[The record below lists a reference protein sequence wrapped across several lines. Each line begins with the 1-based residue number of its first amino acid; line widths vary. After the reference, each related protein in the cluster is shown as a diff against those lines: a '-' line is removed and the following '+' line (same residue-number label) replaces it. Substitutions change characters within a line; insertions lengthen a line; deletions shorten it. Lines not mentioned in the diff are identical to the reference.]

1 MAALRNE
8 QALPRPCSDHHVTHE
23 TRGDFSFVAIG
34 VRLVTGEHVELPRR
48 NSVGH
53 ITEHQRQAAFKH
65 IELFA
70 PAIGIGFGRVV
81 LARFQAPFPEL
92 HLAGGTG
99 LGQQHRLAAR
109 NGAGPGQF
117 IDATRIAGL
126 GSLDQVAEGYV
137 ECFGHAI
144 EGGQADVLFTRL
156 DRHQHPP
163 ADPGLFS
170 EGRLAHIGGV
180 AQAPNIE
187 ADVLQDRGPLRGIFV
202 HYIAHLVGLGSILR
216 NIRRIVRPPQVARK
230 VMTSV
235 NSSHNTSPR
244 FSRFSKAEC
253 VLVLITMVWGG
264 TFLLVQH
271 AMTVS
276 GPMFFVGLRFAAAT
290 LIVALFSWR
299 HLRDLT
305 LFELKAGSF
314 IGVAIM
320 LGYGL
325 QTVGLQSIPSS
336 QSAFI
341 TALYVPFVPLLQ
353 WLVLGR
359 RPGLMPS
366 IGIMLAFT
374 GLMLLSGPAGASLN
388 FSPGEI
394 ATLISAVAIAA
405 EIILISNFAGQ
416 VDVRRVTVVQL
427 AVTSVLSF
435 LLVVPTQERI
445 PDFSWLLLCS
455 ALGLG
460 AASAAIQVAMNWA
473 QKSVSPT
480 RATLIYAGEP
490 VWAGIVGRIAGERL
504 PAVALVGAGLI
515 VAAVIVSELKTKGKG
530 VVAKADLESE
540 TQR

>member
-1 MAALRNE
+1 
-8 QALPRPCSDHHVTHE
+8 
-23 TRGDFSFVAIG
+23 
-34 VRLVTGEHVELPRR
+34 
-48 NSVGH
+48 
-53 ITEHQRQAAFKH
+53 
-65 IELFA
+65 
-70 PAIGIGFGRVV
+70 
-81 LARFQAPFPEL
+81 
-92 HLAGGTG
+92 
-99 LGQQHRLAAR
+99 
-109 NGAGPGQF
+109 
-117 IDATRIAGL
+117 
-126 GSLDQVAEGYV
+126 
-137 ECFGHAI
+137 
-144 EGGQADVLFTRL
+144 
-156 DRHQHPP
+156 
-163 ADPGLFS
+163 
-170 EGRLAHIGGV
+170 
-180 AQAPNIE
+180 
-187 ADVLQDRGPLRGIFV
+187 
-202 HYIAHLVGLGSILR
+202 
-216 NIRRIVRPPQVARK
+216 
-230 VMTSV
+230 MTSPD
-235 NSSHNTSPR
+235 SSPTPLR

-253 VLVLITMVWGG
+253 VLVLITMIWGG

-276 GPMFFVGLRFAAAT
+276 GPMFFVGLRFAAAAA
-290 LIVALFSWR
+290 IVALFSWR
-299 HLRDLT
+299 RLRDLT
-305 LFELKAGSF
+305 LFEVKAGSF

-374 GLMLLSGPAGASLN
+374 GLMLLSGPSGAALN

-405 EIILISNFAGQ
+405 EIILISTFAGQ

-427 AVTSVLSF
+427 AVTAALSF
-435 LLVVPTQERI
+435 LLMVPTGEVI
-445 PDFSWLLLCS
+445 PDFSWLLFAT

-504 PAVALVGAGLI
+504 PAIALVGAGLI
-515 VAAVIVSELKTKGKG
+515 VAAVIVSELKTKGK
-530 VVAKADLESE
+530 VVQTQDELERE
-540 TQR
+540 TQG

>member
-1 MAALRNE
+1 MM
-8 QALPRPCSDHHVTHE
+8 S
-23 TRGDFSFVAIG
+23 
-34 VRLVTGEHVELPRR
+34 
-48 NSVGH
+48 
-53 ITEHQRQAAFKH
+53 
-65 IELFA
+65 
-70 PAIGIGFGRVV
+70 
-81 LARFQAPFPEL
+81 
-92 HLAGGTG
+92 
-99 LGQQHRLAAR
+99 
-109 NGAGPGQF
+109 
-117 IDATRIAGL
+117 
-126 GSLDQVAEGYV
+126 
-137 ECFGHAI
+137 
-144 EGGQADVLFTRL
+144 
-156 DRHQHPP
+156 
-163 ADPGLFS
+163 
-170 EGRLAHIGGV
+170 
-180 AQAPNIE
+180 PN
-187 ADVLQDRGPLRGIFV
+187 
-202 HYIAHLVGLGSILR
+202 
-216 NIRRIVRPPQVARK
+216 
-230 VMTSV
+230 
-235 NSSHNTSPR
+235 NSSSRIR

-253 VLVLITMVWGG
+253 VLVLITMIWGG

-276 GPMFFVGLRFAAAT
+276 GPMFFVGLRFAAAAA
-290 LIVALFSWR
+290 IVAMFSWR
-299 HLRDLT
+299 HLRGLT
-305 LFELKAGSF
+305 VFEVKAGSF

-325 QTVGLQSIPSS
+325 QTVGLQTIPSS

-374 GLMLLSGPAGASLN
+374 GLMLLSGPSGAALN

-405 EIILISNFAGQ
+405 EIILISTFAGQ

-427 AVTSVLSF
+427 AVTAMLSF
-435 LLVVPTQERI
+435 LLVVPTGEVI
-445 PDFSWLLLCS
+445 PEFSWLLLVT

-504 PAVALVGAGLI
+504 PAIALVGAGLI
-515 VAAVIVSELKTKGKG
+515 VAAVIVSELKTKGK
-530 VVAKADLESE
+530 VVQTQDELEQE
-540 TQR
+540 TLG

>member
-1 MAALRNE
+1 MRLITGKHKELTRRDF
-8 QALPRPCSDHHVTHE
+8 LPL
-23 TRGDFSFVAIG
+23 VA
-34 VRLVTGEHVELPRR
+34 
-48 NSVGH
+48 
-53 ITEHQRQAAFKH
+53 EHQGQAAFKH
-65 IELFA
+65 INLFA
-70 PAIGIGFGRVV
+70 IAIGIRLRGVM
-81 LARFQAPFPEL
+81 LARLKAPFPEF
-92 HLAGGTG
+92 HFTSGSS
-99 LGQQHRLAAR
+99 LGQQHRFTAR
-109 NGAGPGQF
+109 DRAGPGQF
-117 IDATRIAGL
+117 IDATRVAGFRGL
-126 GSLDQVAEGYV
+126 NQVAEGYV
-137 ECFGHAI
+137 QRFGHAV
-144 EGGQADVLFTRL
+144 EGGQADVLLAGL
-156 DRHQHPP
+156 DGHQH
-163 ADPGLFS
+163 AATDTGFF
-170 EGRLAHIGGV
+170 GQGALAHVGGMTQTSDV
-180 AQAPNIE
+180 L
-187 ADVLQDRGPLRGIFV
+187 ADVLEDRRPLGGIFV
-202 HYIAHLVGLGSILR
+202 HYIAHLMVLRSILP
-216 NIRRIVRPPQVARK
+216 NFRRIVRLPQVARK

-235 NSSHNTSPR
+235 NSSPASSR

-253 VLVLITMVWGG
+253 VLVLITMIWGG

-276 GPMFFVGLRFAAAT
+276 GPMFFVGLRFAAAAG
-290 LIVALFSWR
+290 LVALFSWR
-299 HLRDLT
+299 HLRELT
-305 LFELKAGSF
+305 LFELKAGAF

-374 GLMLLSGPAGASLN
+374 GLMLLSGPSGASFN

-405 EIILISNFAGQ
+405 EIILISTYAGQ

-427 AVTSVLSF
+427 AVTSVLAF
-435 LLVVPTQERI
+435 LMVVPTQEVI
-445 PDFSWLLLCS
+445 PGFSWLLLCS

-504 PAVALVGAGLI
+504 PAIALVGAGLI
-515 VAAVIVSELKTKGKG
+515 VAAVIVSELKTKGKA
-530 VVAKADLESE
+530 VLEVEDDLDREAE
-540 TQR
+540 H